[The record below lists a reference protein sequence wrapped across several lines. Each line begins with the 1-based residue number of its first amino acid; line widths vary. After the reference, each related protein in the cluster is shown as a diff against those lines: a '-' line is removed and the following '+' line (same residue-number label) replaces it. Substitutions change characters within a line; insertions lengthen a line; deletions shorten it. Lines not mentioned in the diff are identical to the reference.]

1 MSSLAHV
8 QASTAQV
15 LLPKTASDVPGP
27 VSGNKMLDAYVQL
40 VGRMADS
47 GGTRW

>member
-15 LLPKTASDVPGP
+15 LLPTTAAEVPGP
-27 VSGNKMLDAYVQL
+27 VRGNKMLDAYVQL
-40 VGRMADS
+40 VGRMAYF
-47 GGTRW
+47 